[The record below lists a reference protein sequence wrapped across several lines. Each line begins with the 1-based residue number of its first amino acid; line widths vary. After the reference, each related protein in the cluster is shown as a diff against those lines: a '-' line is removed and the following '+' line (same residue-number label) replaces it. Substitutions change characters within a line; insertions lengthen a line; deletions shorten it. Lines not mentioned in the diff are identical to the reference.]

1 MTVLWKKFPHVPDV
15 TAICFTLPGYQRVLL
30 TPGAPCYRTQL
41 SPPALA
47 TFPASR
53 MHEEDGAREEDER
66 MECFSDSV
74 PQSLC
79 CWLSLLLACL
89 S

>member
-30 TPGAPCYRTQL
+30 TPGAPRYCTQL
-41 SPPALA
+41 CLPALA
-47 TFPASR
+47 ASGA
-53 MHEEDGAREEDER
+53 HEEDEK
-66 MECFSDSV
+66 MECLSDRV
-74 PQSLC
+74 PQPQSR
-79 CWLSLLLACL
+79 WLALLLACL